1 MTATLQIPEKPIT
14 LMQAAQLFADAVNPG
29 DQDTFRSYL
38 NGILYRAHRG
48 EIQGRL
54 PTTREPLPTD
64 GILPSDYV
72 EKLVF
77 TASDIRA
84 LAKIYDLEIGLSTP
98 ATQDTPIPGGSAS
111 HDVPAQPAPKTS
123 QPDKAAQETTAER
136 RARWLVMFEAEEK
149 LKPRGALQRL
159 ANREGVDRSNMS
171 KAIAKAREE
180 RDTQRRAGTWAAQRV
195 QNGKRAN

>member
-1 MTATLQIPEKPIT
+1 
-14 LMQAAQLFADAVNPG
+14 MQAAQLFADAVNPG
-29 DQDTFRSYL
+29 DPLAFRSYL

-123 QPDKAAQETTAER
+123 QPDPER
-136 RARWLVMFEAEEK
+136 RLARLRALGGDTKYKSGEWKFRGITALVAAEKKEGRKRSDQKTIRADLKEAAELE
-149 LKPRGALQRL
+149 
-159 ANREGVDRSNMS
+159 RE
-171 KAIAKAREE
+171 AK
-180 RDTQRRAGTWAAQRV
+180 RAGF
-195 QNGKRAN
+195 GSGLGSK

>member
-1 MTATLQIPEKPIT
+1 
-14 LMQAAQLFADAVNPG
+14 MQAAQLFADAVNPG

-84 LAKIYDLEIGLSTP
+84 LAKIYDLEILTP
-98 ATQDTPIPGGSAS
+98 GEALAPVAKVGA
-111 HDVPAQPAPKTS
+111 DVDAGTEKLTEAAPKKRVLVLPLQQESVISVIRKLGHDPLRLPDREKGKRGVRAEVTDYLLKNERSLFQS
-123 QPDKAAQETTAER
+123 QRMVR
-136 RARWLVMFEAEEK
+136 RAWDELRK
-149 LKPRGALQRL
+149 
-159 ANREGVDRSNMS
+159 S
-171 KAIAKAREE
+171 KQIL
-180 RDTQRRAGTWAAQRV
+180 G
-195 QNGKRAN
+195 GK